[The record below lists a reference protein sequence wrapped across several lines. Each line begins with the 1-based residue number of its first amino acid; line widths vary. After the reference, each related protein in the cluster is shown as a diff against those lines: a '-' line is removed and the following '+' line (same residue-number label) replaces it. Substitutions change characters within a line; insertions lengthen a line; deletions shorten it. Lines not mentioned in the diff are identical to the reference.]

1 MRASYMQPS
10 HEDFAHL
17 FAFHSRGAGLKNIR
31 VYQPQYRSRGGSI
44 FGIIRSIAK
53 TAVPFL
59 KRMIL
64 PELGNFTQQV
74 VSDAANN
81 IPMGLSLKRNLKQS
95 ARNLGNRI
103 VRGGSRKKSKKS
115 KTVSKKNKPSKK
127 RNNKKRCVRKVRDL
141 FEHVGV

>member
-10 HEDFAHL
+10 LEEFAHL
-17 FAFHSRGAGLKNIR
+17 FTFHSIGGGLKNIR

-53 TAVPFL
+53 TAIPFL
-59 KRMIL
+59 KHMIL

-74 VSDAANN
+74 ASDAANN

-95 ARNLGNRI
+95 ARNLGKRI
-103 VRGGSRKKSKKS
+103 VRGGGKKTKKS
-115 KTVSKKNKPSKK
+115 KTVSKKINPSKK
-127 RNNKKRCVRKVRDL
+127 RKSKKQCARKVRDL
-141 FEHVGV
+141 FEHVGL